1 MKACFGCK
9 AVSAS
14 AGWAG
19 QFGMGRTG
27 GQVMASGE
35 AVDVAVGQRLRALR
49 LARGLSLEK
58 VAARTGVSIGFLSQ
72 VERGLSSPSLRMLA
86 LLADTLQTGLAG
98 LFGSEAET
106 RDDAI
111 VTREQDRPNLWLWR
125 AGITKQLLTPSG
137 TAGGLSLFRTV
148 LEPEASTGDDPF
160 SHDGDEAGLV
170 LEGDLVLTVET
181 QTLRLATGDSFRF
194 ASRRPHRFGN
204 PSATKRAVVL
214 WVNAM
219 LPAADP

>member
-1 MKACFGCK
+1 
-9 AVSAS
+9 
-14 AGWAG
+14 
-19 QFGMGRTG
+19 MGRTS
-27 GQVMASGE
+27 GQVLSSGE

-58 VAARTGVSIGFLSQ
+58 VAASTGVSIGFLSQ

-98 LFGSEAET
+98 LFGGET
-106 RDDAI
+106 QGPDDAI

-148 LEPEASTGDDPF
+148 LEPRASTGDDPF
-160 SHDGDEAGLV
+160 SHDGEEAGLV
-170 LEGDLVLTVET
+170 LEGDLVLTVESR
-181 QTLRLATGDSFRF
+181 TLRLVAGDSFRF
-194 ASRRPHRFGN
+194 ASRRPHHFAN
-204 PSATKRAVVL
+204 PSATERTIVL
-214 WVNAM
+214 WVNAI
-219 LPAADP
+219 PANGA